1 MPEAGLI
8 PEAGPL
14 PVIAVLAT
22 GGTIA
27 GAQTAGTT
35 LNYVAGT
42 FTVQQLLDAVP
53 QLSSVAQLLPEQV
66 ANVGSQD
73 MSHAIW
79 HTLAARVH
87 ALCQDDAVD
96 GIVITHGTDT
106 LEETAYFLDLLI
118 PRGKPVVLLGAMR
131 PATALSADGPRN
143 LYHAVLI
150 AAAKQAYGRGPL
162 VVMNEDI
169 HTARDVQKIAC
180 TGVAAFASP
189 NRGRAGVIQ
198 AGRPIFH
205 HLHGATHDR
214 PGREKS
220 SHETPPL
227 DRGLPFS
234 MATLPA
240 VESWPRVGVLYD
252 HVGLQADVAA
262 FLASQCA
269 GVVLAGVGDG
279 NASGAI
285 VQALAA
291 ATARGIAVVRTT
303 RTGSG
308 YVARNVE
315 LDDNTAGFITGGDL
329 NPQKARILLML
340 ALTTTRDRVALQQL
354 FDRC

>member
-1 MPEAGLI
+1 MPEAGR
-8 PEAGPL
+8 L

-27 GAQTAGTT
+27 GAQSADAT

-42 FTVQQLLDAVP
+42 FTVQQLLHAVP
-53 QLSSVAQLLPEQV
+53 ELSKVAQLLPEQV

-79 HTLAARVH
+79 HALAVRVH
-87 ALCQDDAVD
+87 ALCQDDGVD

-118 PRGKPVVLLGAMR
+118 PPGKPIVLLGAMR

-143 LYHAVLI
+143 LYHAVLT
-150 AAAKQAYGRGPL
+150 AADKQAWGRGPL
-162 VVMNEDI
+162 VIMNEDI
-169 HTARDVQKIAC
+169 HSARDVQKMAC

-189 NRGRAGVIQ
+189 NRGRAGTMQ
-198 AGRPIFH
+198 AGHPTFH
-205 HLHGATHDR
+205 YPASTSR
-214 PGREKS
+214 KTASTSRT
-220 SHETPPL
+220 TPPS
-227 DRGLPFS
+227 DRALPFS
-234 MATLPA
+234 AATLPA
-240 VESWPRVGVLYD
+240 VDSWPRVGVLYD
-252 HVGLQADVAA
+252 HVGLQTDVATFMA
-262 FLASQCA
+262 THCA
-269 GVVLAGVGDG
+269 GLVLAGVGDG
-279 NASGAI
+279 NAAHPTI
-285 VQALAA
+285 KVLADA
-291 ATARGIAVVRTT
+291 AARGIPVVRCT

-315 LDDNTAGFITGGDL
+315 LNDDALGFIAAGDL

-340 ALTTTRDRVALQQL
+340 ALTTKHDSRTLQHL